1 MPENPHHPH
10 VNVDAL
16 AKRAEGL
23 LADLAELL
31 ERINEIRKSKSPNQ
45 INGQLKAIGDTI
57 RKLEK
62 QGIAIPD
69 ELRRLKINLA
79 SDLCRVEEVERV
91 RAKVSEQLGQALAQL
106 GTAYYMPAHP
116 VPQPGVKGR
125 KRKLQDPN
133 VLDLFGWK
141 NSAGGANP

>member
-23 LADLAELL
+23 LADLAELV
-31 ERINEIRKSKSPNQ
+31 EKVNELRKAKSPDQ

-57 RKLEK
+57 RKLER

-69 ELRRLKINLA
+69 ELRRLKISLA

-106 GTAYYMPAHP
+106 GTTYYMPAHP
-116 VPQPGVKGR
+116 TAQSGAKGR
-125 KRKLQDPN
+125 KKKLQDPN